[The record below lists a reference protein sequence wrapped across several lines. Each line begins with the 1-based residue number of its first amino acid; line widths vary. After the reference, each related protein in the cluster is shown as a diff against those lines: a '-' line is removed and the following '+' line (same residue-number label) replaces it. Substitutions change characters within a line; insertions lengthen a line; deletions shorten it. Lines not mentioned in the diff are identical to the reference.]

1 MNIHKKLYATAL
13 LLSLS
18 AAVLAQM
25 PVQITGKLNKKRVT
39 AVKLFKVDGKPEE
52 IASST
57 PTAEGKFGFA
67 FYPETEGL
75 YVLGTGNVNSPS
87 DNYTFYFKG
96 GEKLAVII
104 NENNYE
110 LDGNV
115 NSKENLV
122 MAQWFK
128 LTEPLYQKSI
138 NFSRGESSTFIDYFP
153 QLEEIVR
160 QSKTF
165 LKGKATGNARFD
177 KYMPEIMTWDL
188 ANYASNYINTPRSAH
203 PELSEFSPYYASLNI
218 QDLSKSA
225 AKLYA
230 YPWGY
235 RVAEST
241 MMISMRQKNIPFAPG
256 IEGVKQSLSLISNDT
271 LKGDFALKRMES
283 LKNYT
288 DYTAY
293 ADAFGEYFL
302 TDKLKKKHVD
312 IAAALAT
319 LKPGDAAFNFS
330 YPDKNGK
337 TVSMADLKGK
347 VVLVDVWATWCGPC
361 KKEIP
366 HLKKL
371 EEEMKGKDVQIVSL
385 STDASQDKEK
395 WLKMIKDENLG
406 GLQLYAGSG
415 NDFSKYYKVNTIPRF
430 LVFDKQGKIVSI
442 DAPRPSGPELK
453 ALLEKT
459 LLQ

>member
-1 MNIHKKLYATAL
+1 MYKKLYATAL

-18 AAVLAQM
+18 ASILAQM
-25 PVQITGKLNKKRVT
+25 PVHITGKLNKKRIT

-52 IASST
+52 IASSI
-57 PTAEGKFGFA
+57 PNAGGNFGFT

-75 YVLGTGNVNSPS
+75 YVVGTGNVNSPS

-96 GEKLAVII
+96 GEKLAITI

-110 LDGNV
+110 LEGNT
-115 NSKENLV
+115 NSKENVV

-153 QLEEIVR
+153 QQEEIVR
-160 QSKTF
+160 QSESF

-177 KYMPEIMTWDL
+177 KYMSEIMSWDL

-203 PELSEFSPYYASLNI
+203 PDLSEFSPYYTRLNV
-218 QDLSKSA
+218 QNLTKSA

-235 RVAEST
+235 RVSEST
-241 MMISMRQKNIPFAPG
+241 MMITMRQKNMPFTPG

-271 LKGDFALKRMES
+271 LKGDFVLKRMES
-283 LKNYT
+283 LKNYA
-288 DYTAY
+288 DYAAY
-293 ADAFGEYFL
+293 ADAFSQYFL
-302 TDKLKKKHVD
+302 TDKLKKRHIE

-330 YPDKNGK
+330 YPDKDGK
-337 TVSMADLKGK
+337 TVTMASLKGK

-371 EEEMKGKDVQIVSL
+371 EEEMKGKEVQIVSL
-385 STDASQDKEK
+385 STDAPQDRDK
-395 WLKMIKDENLG
+395 WLKMIKDEDLG
-406 GLQLYAGSG
+406 GMQLYAGSG

-430 LVFDKQGKIVSI
+430 LVFDKQGKIVTV
-442 DAPRPSGPELK
+442 DAPRPSTPELK

>member
-1 MNIHKKLYATAL
+1 MKLKKIGSTVL
-13 LLSLS
+13 LGLTIISTF
-18 AAVLAQM
+18 AQL
-25 PVQITGKLNKKRVT
+25 PVQITGNLNKKRIT
-39 AVKLFKVDGKPEE
+39 AVKLFKVQGKLEE

-57 PTAEGKFGFA
+57 PNADGKFGFA

-75 YVLGTGNVNSPS
+75 YVVGTGNINSPS
-87 DNYTFYFKG
+87 DNYTFYFRG
-96 GEKLAVII
+96 GERLSLTI
-104 NENNYE
+104 NDNNYE
-110 LDGNV
+110 LQGNT
-115 NSKENLV
+115 NSKENVV
-122 MAQWFK
+122 MAKWFK

-153 QLEEIVR
+153 QLEEIAG

-165 LKGKATGNARFD
+165 LKGKATGNAKFD
-177 KYMPEIMTWDL
+177 RYMSEIIGWDL

-203 PELSEFSPYYASLNI
+203 PDISEFSPYYDGLKVQN
-218 QDLSKSA
+218 LTKSA
-225 AKLYA
+225 AQLYA

-235 RVAEST
+235 RVLEST
-241 MMISMRQKNIPFAPG
+241 MMIAMRQKKMSFTPG
-256 IEGVKQSLSLISNDT
+256 IEGVRQSLSLISNDT
-271 LKGDFALKRMES
+271 LKGDFVLNRMES
-283 LKNYT
+283 LKNYA

-293 ADAFGEYFL
+293 AAAFGQYFL
-302 TDKLKKKHVD
+302 TDKLKKKHIE

-319 LKPGDAAFNFS
+319 LKPGDAGFNFS

-337 TVSMADLKGK
+337 MVSMADLRGK
-347 VVLVDVWATWCGPC
+347 VLLVDVWATWCGPC

-371 EEEMKGKDVQIVSL
+371 EEEMKGTDVQIISL
-385 STDASQDKEK
+385 STDAPQDKDK

-406 GLQLYAGSG
+406 GMQLYAGSG

-430 LVFDKQGKIVSI
+430 LVFDKQGKIVTI
-442 DAPRPSGPELK
+442 DAPRPSTPELK

-459 LLQ
+459 LAN